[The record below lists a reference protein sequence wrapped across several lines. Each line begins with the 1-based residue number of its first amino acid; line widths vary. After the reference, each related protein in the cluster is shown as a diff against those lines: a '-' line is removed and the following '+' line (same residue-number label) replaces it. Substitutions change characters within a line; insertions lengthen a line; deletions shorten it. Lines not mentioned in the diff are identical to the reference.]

1 MHFSA
6 EGEVEFRS
14 ILFVP
19 STAPHDLYDQY
30 YSKSS
35 SLKLYVRR
43 VLISDEFE
51 DLMPRYLSFIKGV
64 VDSDDLPLNVS
75 REQLQQSKILK
86 VMGKKLV
93 RKALEMIRKLA
104 GDQKKA
110 LADKEKE
117 EKEGKKDE
125 ESATEEDKEAK
136 AALEKKKKDAETGY
150 DRFWSNFGK
159 NIKLGVIEDSNNRS
173 KLAKLLRFK
182 SSKSGGDKDSGKW
195 RSLDDYV
202 ADMKKDQKL
211 IYYIAGE
218 SYDAV
223 STSPFLER
231 LQQKDLEVLF
241 LTDPIDEYCVQNL
254 PEFDGHRLQSITK
267 EGLQLPG
274 DDGSTAKKRE
284 EAYKESFKPLADWL
298 KKVLGDSKVEKVTI
312 SNRLNTSPVVLVTS
326 QYGYSANL
334 ERIMKAQAF
343 ADPSKA
349 QFMLSKKTMEIN
361 PRHPL
366 IAALKDKAIAD
377 PEGNDA
383 DAKDTAL
390 LLYDAALLNSGF
402 AIDDPKE
409 FSARLFRSMKTG
421 LSLDNLDLL
430 PEIEVAADESEE
442 SSSSSSSGEEGED
455 AEAAAAEEEEAAAA
469 ADEGEKEEL

>member
-1 MHFSA
+1 VPVEEEKKEEKPAEEEKKEETAEKKEGEEDEEVVATEEETKKEDTESKPKTKKETRTVTNWELVNDQKAIWQRKPSDIKDEEYNSFYKAIATKGSDYSDPLSWIHFNA

-14 ILFVP
+14 ILFIP
-19 STAPHDLYDQY
+19 GSAPHDLYDNY
-30 YSKSS
+30 YAKSS

-51 DLMPRYLSFIKGV
+51 ELMPRYLNFIKGV

-75 REQLQQSKILK
+75 REQLQQHKILK

-93 RKALEMIRKLA
+93 RKVLEMIRKLA
-104 GDQKKA
+104 SDQKKA

-117 EKEGKKDE
+117 EKDKKEGEEDKDE
-125 ESATEEDKEAK
+125 EKKETST
-136 AALEKKKKDAETGY
+136 ALRKDADTAY
-150 DRFWSNFGK
+150 DKFWTNFGK

-182 SSKSGGDKDSGKW
+182 SSKAGFGKDGKW

-202 ADMKKDQKL
+202 ASMKKDQKL

-218 SYDAV
+218 SYESV

-231 LQQKDLEVLF
+231 LLQKDLEVLY

-274 DDGSTAKKRE
+274 DDNNTAKKRE

-298 KKVLGDSKVEKVTI
+298 KKVLGDSRVEKVTI
-312 SNRLNTSPVVLVTS
+312 SNRLNT
-326 QYGYSANL
+326 
-334 ERIMKAQAF
+334 R
-343 ADPSKA
+343 
-349 QFMLSKKTMEIN
+349 
-361 PRHPL
+361 
-366 IAALKDKAIAD
+366 
-377 PEGNDA
+377 
-383 DAKDTAL
+383 
-390 LLYDAALLNSGF
+390 
-402 AIDDPKE
+402 
-409 FSARLFRSMKTG
+409 
-421 LSLDNLDLL
+421 
-430 PEIEVAADESEE
+430 
-442 SSSSSSSGEEGED
+442 
-455 AEAAAAEEEEAAAA
+455 
-469 ADEGEKEEL
+469 